1 MKKKWSK
8 YLGLKGLG
16 RSRSVA
22 GKTTVGPGGMTK
34 KSKSWNTSSY
44 FKTPVAPDGCFA
56 VYVGPERQR
65 FVVKAKFANHPL
77 FQTLLE
83 DAEVEY
89 GYNSQGPILLPC
101 EVGMFYH
108 VLAEMDGGDGL
119 SNRSTAG
126 ENGGVIAC
134 SCSPLRLTS
143 YGSRNSG
150 GYQVLSPSSM
160 LKLNHLWLG
169 T

>member
-1 MKKKWSK
+1 MEGMKKKWSK
-8 YLGLKGLG
+8 YIGSKGLG
-16 RSRSVA
+16 RSRSVT
-22 GKTTVGPGGMTK
+22 GKTAVGPEGMRK
-34 KSKSWNTSSY
+34 KSKSWNSGSK

-65 FVVKAKFANHPL
+65 FVVRTEFANHPL
-77 FQTLLE
+77 FQMLLE

-119 SNRSTAG
+119 SHRWTAG
-126 ENGGVIAC
+126 ESGGLIA
-134 SCSPLRLTS
+134 CSPLRLTTC
-143 YGSRNSG
+143 GSRNGG
-150 GYQVLSPSSM
+150 GYTILSPSSL
-160 LKLNHLWLG
+160 LKLNGL
-169 T
+169 